1 VVTDRIGDD
10 EPLRDS
16 VASESRQMQRG
27 GQLQRHIG
35 VAAEDRQIPGDP
47 DAQSG
52 DNLVTGN
59 LPEEDGVENRADPNT
74 VEPTVWLTDGSPE
87 DSPGTPDSEKLTIP
101 GDTTPEADP
110 LLAGD
115 QIDDQVTPPAEMPLP
130 AAPYGSDNSDTPPPG
145 DGLRIPPYQR
155 QVPPYPAQVTP
166 YPAQQEPPV
175 APGVAAR
182 VTAPFAALTKQKSR
196 KPVEPAKPAPPPP
209 PPPPGP
215 SAAQTAAPGPAPSA
229 RATAPGRPAAPRQ
242 APSTRR
248 AQLVL
253 ARIEPWSVMKFSFMI
268 SLVGWVIL
276 FVAVAALYYVLS
288 KLGVFHSIQTTIT
301 SVTSSKGTT
310 GADSTGQWFSA
321 SRVLGYT
328 MLVGAVNVILITAL
342 STVGAVIYN
351 LVTHLAGGVEV
362 TLKET
367 D

>member
-1 VVTDRIGDD
+1 
-10 EPLRDS
+10 
-16 VASESRQMQRG
+16 MQRG
-27 GQLQRHIG
+27 GQLPRHIS

-47 DAQSG
+47 DSHSG

-59 LPEEDGVENRADPNT
+59 VPEEDGVDHRADPST

-87 DSPGTPDSEKLTIP
+87 NPPGTSDSEKLTIP
-101 GDTTPEADP
+101 GDSAPEADP

-115 QIDDQVTPPAEMPLP
+115 QIDDQVTPPVEMPLP
-130 AAPYGSDNSDTPPPG
+130 AAPYTSDNTDTPPPG

-155 QVPPYPAQVTP
+155 QVPPYPAQVA
-166 YPAQQEPPV
+166 AQQAQQAPPV

-182 VTAPFAALTKQKSR
+182 VTAPFAALGKQKSR
-196 KPVEPAKPAPPPP
+196 KPVQPAKPAPS
-209 PPPPGP
+209 PPGP
-215 SAAQTAAPGPAPSA
+215 GPATAAGVRPAAPERAA
-229 RATAPGRPAAPRQ
+229 RPTAATVRPAAPRQ

-268 SLVGWVIL
+268 SLVGWVVL

-301 SVTSSKGTT
+301 SVTSSKGAS
-310 GADSTGQWFSA
+310 GADATGQWFSA

>member
-1 VVTDRIGDD
+1 
-10 EPLRDS
+10 
-16 VASESRQMQRG
+16 MQRG

-59 LPEEDGVENRADPNT
+59 LPEEDGVENRADPST
-74 VEPTVWLTDGSPE
+74 VEPSVWLTDGSPE

-101 GDTTPEADP
+101 GDTAPEADP

-115 QIDDQVTPPAEMPLP
+115 QIDDQVTPAAELPLP
-130 AAPYGSDNSDTPPPG
+130 AASYSSDNSDTPPPA
-145 DGLRIPPYQR
+145 DGLRIPPYQP
-155 QVPPYPAQVTP
+155 QVPPYPAQVAP

-182 VTAPFAALTKQKSR
+182 VTAPFAALTKQKAR
-196 KPVEPAKPAPPPP
+196 KPVQSAKPAPPP

-215 SAAQTAAPGPAPSA
+215 SAAQTATAARAMAPGTAPSA
-229 RATAPGRPAAPRQ
+229 RPTAAGRPAAPRQ

>member
-1 VVTDRIGDD
+1 
-10 EPLRDS
+10 
-16 VASESRQMQRG
+16 MQRG
-27 GQLQRHIG
+27 GQLQRHRGI
-35 VAAEDRQIPGDP
+35 AAEDRQIPGDP

-59 LPEEDGVENRADPNT
+59 LPEEDGVENRADPST

-87 DSPGTPDSEKLTIP
+87 DPPGTPESGKLTIP
-101 GDTTPEADP
+101 GDPAPEADP

-115 QIDDQVTPPAEMPLP
+115 QIDDQVTPPAERPLP
-130 AAPYGSDNSDTPPPG
+130 AAHYSSDNSDTPPPG

-166 YPAQQEPPV
+166 YPDQQEPPV

-182 VTAPFAALTKQKSR
+182 VTAPFAALTKQK
-196 KPVEPAKPAPPPP
+196 PVEPAKPAPPPP
-209 PPPPGP
+209 PPGP
-215 SAAQTAAPGPAPSA
+215 SAAQTATAARAVAPGPAPSA
-229 RATAPGRPAAPRQ
+229 RPTAPGRPAAPRQ

-276 FVAVAALYYVLS
+276 FVAVAALYFVLS

-301 SVTSSKGTT
+301 SVTSSKGAT